1 MTGVTVKQSRLKKPT
16 LKTDL
21 FDDIRKDEIKA
32 KVDIVSLFAHFG
44 VTLSKKGKS
53 FTACCPWHDD
63 SSPSLSV
70 DREKGLYNC
79 FGCGES
85 GDVVTLVEKMKGLS
99 FSEAML
105 YLKEFAKMP
114 EQYRSTEVESKE
126 TDALKI
132 EDVLPEAED
141 ITPLQTISQKTQQQT
156 QPSLNGVVSLNTEA
170 EASNET
176 EATSIQHQSTE
187 ISQSQISLTHTLDAV
202 ADYYHSTFLGS
213 KEAQEYLKSRGI
225 ATQLIAQFRV
235 GYCDGTLKDK
245 ISSEQFIQL
254 QNAGIF
260 SEKGYEHFKGCIVIP
275 LPDRDNHTLSFYGRR
290 VEPVTEPRRS
300 DRMPQHLYLSGQH
313 KAIFNEKAL
322 VVYDQ
327 IILTESV
334 IDALSLIS
342 VGVQNVSCIYGT
354 NGLTKLHT
362 AKLHEHTVKEVVLA
376 FDNDDPGLMAAE
388 KNREILINEG
398 FAIREICPKGKD
410 WNEDLCNGNLTKEII
425 DNLIVAAA
433 PVIPPQNTHG
443 RSFRKTDEGLQLTHD
458 EITYTVKSE
467 SGNYKQSI
475 RCNFE
480 EEVYYDRVDL
490 YSARSRASFAAS
502 VSRLFDI
509 PAKQIE
515 KDLIALLEYLEH
527 EKETALAT
535 TKEEIVL
542 TEEEKVIGMQFLTN
556 PNMFDEIIADT
567 EVLGYVGE
575 EVNKK
580 LMYLAATSRLLD
592 DPISILILSES
603 GSGKSFLVDTIK
615 KLMPPEDV
623 IDATSLSDQALNY
636 IGDLEHK
643 FLVLSEAVHKDVVEH
658 QLREM
663 VSAKKLSRLV
673 TKKDEKTGK
682 MKTEQVSSKAIVS
695 VVMSST
701 NHNVNPENASRSFI
715 IYADESKEQSR
726 RIYQMQ
732 SQKLSLER
740 HKEKSQSIP
749 EIIRKHQSA
758 QRMLKNYAI
767 VSSFDT
773 APFFPDT
780 MTRFRRDHERFIDL
794 IATVCF
800 LRQYQKQVKEHEG
813 ILYIECDDAD
823 YEIARELISAGV
835 LRAKTNELPQGA
847 LLMYE
852 TIRKIARKKADKS
865 GLEAHEVSLTQ
876 REIRDE
882 SALGNMFV
890 KRHLR
895 ILTEYEYVL
904 KSGGNLRGSRS
915 HYRLAADADIHQFAC
930 NIPPVE
936 ELQRKQRKEIIKAGQ
951 VGQSGSTRF

>member
-1 MTGVTVKQSRLKKPT
+1 MTGTAVKQSRLRKPT

-32 KVDIVSLFAHFG
+32 RVDIVTLFSHFG

-53 FTACCPWHDD
+53 YTACCPWHDD

-99 FSEAML
+99 FSEAMQ
-105 YLKEFAKMP
+105 YLKEFAKEP
-114 EQYRSTEVESKE
+114 EHHRITKVETEKA
-126 TDALKI
+126 DAPTVD
-132 EDVLPEAED
+132 DVLPKTED
-141 ITPLQTISQKTQQQT
+141 ITPLQTVTEQSRSTISPETQQQ
-156 QPSLNGVVSLNTEA
+156 SI
-170 EASNET
+170 ET
-176 EATSIQHQSTE
+176 TSQ
-187 ISQSQISLTHTLDAV
+187 QISLTHTLDAV

-213 KEAQEYLKSRGI
+213 IQAQDYLKSRGI
-225 ATQLIAQFRV
+225 ATKLIAQFRI

-245 ISSEQFIQL
+245 ISKDQFTQL

-275 LPDRDNHTLSFYGRR
+275 LTDKDNLTLSFYGRR
-290 VEPVTEPRRS
+290 IV
-300 DRMPQHLYLSGQH
+300 DKLPQHLYLPGEH
-313 KAIFNEKAL
+313 RAIFHEKAL

-342 VGVQNVSCIYGT
+342 AGVQNVSCIYGT
-354 NGLTKLHT
+354 NGLTKLHI

-376 FDNDDPGLMAAE
+376 FDNDEPGRAAVE

-398 FAIREICPKGKD
+398 FAIRVIYPKGKD
-410 WNEDLCNGNLTKEII
+410 WNEDLCNGNFTKEDI
-425 DNLIVAAA
+425 DKLIETAEQVN
-433 PVIPPQNTHG
+433 PPQNEHG
-443 RSFRKTDEGLQLTHD
+443 RAFRRTDEGLQLTHD

-475 RCNFE
+475 RCSFE

-502 VSRLFDI
+502 VSRLFDV

-556 PNMFDEIIADT
+556 PNLFDEIIADT

-580 LMYLAATSRLLD
+580 LMYLAATSRLLV

-623 IDATSLSDQALNY
+623 IDVTSLSDQALNY
-636 IGDLEHK
+636 MGDLEHK
-643 FLVLSEAVHKDVVEH
+643 FMSLSEAVHKDVIEH

-663 VSAKKLSRLV
+663 VSNKKLSRLV
-673 TKKDEKTGK
+673 TKKDDKTGK
-682 MKTEQVSSKAIVS
+682 MKSEQVSVKAVVS
-695 VVMSST
+695 LVMSST
-701 NHNVNPENASRSFI
+701 NHNVNPENASRSFV
-715 IYADESKEQSR
+715 IYADETKEQTQ
-726 RIYQMQ
+726 RIHAVQREKYTI
-732 SQKLSLER
+732 ER
-740 HKEKSQSIP
+740 HQAKKQIIPSI
-749 EIIRKHQSA
+749 IQKHQSA
-758 QRMLKNYAI
+758 QRMLQSYAI
-767 VSSFDT
+767 INGFAKHLT
-773 APFFPDT
+773 YPDE
-780 MTRFRRDHERFIDL
+780 MMRSRRDNERFIDL
-794 IATVCF
+794 IASVCH
-800 LRQYQKQVKEHEG
+800 LRQYQKEVKDKGG
-813 ILYIECDDAD
+813 ILCIDCDLID
-823 YEIARELISAGV
+823 YEIARHIMIEGV
-835 LRAKTNELPQGA
+835 LSATLLGLPRGAFTVYEMFRKYVVKRSAKLEMLP
-847 LLMYE
+847 E
-852 TIRKIARKKADKS
+852 EI
-865 GLEAHEVSLTQ
+865 EVNQ
-876 REIRDE
+876 RELREFSGFGHSFI
-882 SALGNMFV
+882 
-890 KRHLR
+890 KQHLR
-895 ILTEYEYVL
+895 ILVEYEYVI
-904 KSGGNLRGSRS
+904 KCGGFVRGSRPY
-915 HYRLAADADIHQFAC
+915 YRLKKDEDITALGLDV
-930 NIPPVE
+930 IPSVE
-936 ELQRKQRKEIIKAGQ
+936 EIQAKLNTENENK
-951 VGQSGSTRF
+951 